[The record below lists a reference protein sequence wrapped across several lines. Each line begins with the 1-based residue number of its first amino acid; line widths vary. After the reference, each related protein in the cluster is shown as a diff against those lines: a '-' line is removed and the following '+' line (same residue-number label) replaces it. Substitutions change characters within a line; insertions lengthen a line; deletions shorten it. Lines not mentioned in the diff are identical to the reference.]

1 MLQVNVANHC
11 LNLVILE
18 CAGLSLLT
26 DAGFIVRVVICVFGS
41 VRSSRNA
48 NLRPFF
54 RAVLICLKLSIS
66 IFWHEIHH
74 DDLMMTYLGPLS

>member
-26 DAGFIVRVVICVFGS
+26 DAGFIVSVYICVFCS
-41 VRSSRNA
+41 ARSSRNA
-48 NLRPFF
+48 NVCLSVYPAMS
-54 RAVLICLKLSIS
+54 RALNIYIS
-66 IFWHEIHH
+66 GSDIEAFLL
-74 DDLMMTYLGPLS
+74 DMSQLL

>member
-26 DAGFIVRVVICVFGS
+26 DAGFIVSVFNMCIFGS

-48 NLRPFF
+48 YLIRLSVSEPKILRL
-54 RAVLICLKLSIS
+54 VS
-66 IFWHEIHH
+66 
-74 DDLMMTYLGPLS
+74 